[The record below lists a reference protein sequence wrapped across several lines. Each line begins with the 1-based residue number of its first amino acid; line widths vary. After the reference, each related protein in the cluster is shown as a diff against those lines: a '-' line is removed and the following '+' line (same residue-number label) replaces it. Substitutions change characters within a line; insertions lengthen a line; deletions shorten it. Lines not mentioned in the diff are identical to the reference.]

1 MRTFRFFF
9 KYLIITCLVFGL
21 VAIVVPWV
29 QLERA
34 TRLMK
39 DELESLNPDLARTE
53 HREQSCVNAPGSSPY
68 SVPIA
73 YQLRFVDDTNYQV
86 ELLCSYIEETP
97 VLMRTGKL
105 PFFVRKV
112 AGSTGFYYSLS
123 KREKSSVRL
132 SAVWYLRSML
142 LDGITV
148 ETSRETVQNVNP
160 KSVCSGYGYT
170 CCEQGVYAGVGDVY
184 SNVKDCPSTCYS
196 ACSPLP
202 YVESFN
208 ADPYPEDGSTIV
220 MRGTSQQVIFSYAAS
235 SRGPKIAYVTI
246 NYGDGS
252 HDQSTE
258 KSGIFTHQ
266 FECTSSCRIP
276 VTLTATD
283 VTGQVSVENPHA
295 TLYIVKE

>member
-1 MRTFRFFF
+1 M
-9 KYLIITCLVFGL
+9 
-21 VAIVVPWV
+21 IVPFI

-34 TRLMK
+34 TRLVK
-39 DELESLNPDLARTE
+39 DELESLNPDSGRTE

-73 YQLRFVDDTNYQV
+73 YQLRFLTDSEYQV
-86 ELLCSYIEETP
+86 ELVCSYIEEAP

-105 PFFVRKV
+105 PFLVTKLP
-112 AGSTGFYYSLS
+112 GSTGFYYSLS
-123 KREKSSVRL
+123 KREQSSVGL
-132 SAVWYLRSML
+132 SAIWFTRFFV

-148 ETSRETVQNVNP
+148 SKSNSLVKNVNP
-160 KSVCSGYGYT
+160 ISVCSGYGYT
-170 CCEQGVYAGVGDVY
+170 CCEQGVYAGVGDVN
-184 SNVKDCPSTCYS
+184 SNAKDCPSTCFS

-208 ADPYPEDGSTIV
+208 ADPYPLDGSTIQ
-220 MRGTSQQVIFSYAAS
+220 MQGTSQNVIFSYAAS

-252 HDQSTE
+252 QDKSVE

-266 FECTSSCRIP
+266 FECASSCRIP

>member
-9 KYLIITCLVFGL
+9 KYLMATCVVFGI
-21 VAIVVPWV
+21 VAIILPWI

-34 TRLMK
+34 TRLIK
-39 DELESLNPDLARTE
+39 DELESLNPDLARSE

-68 SVPIA
+68 SIPIA
-73 YQLRFVDDTNYQV
+73 YQLRFLDATQYQV
-86 ELLCSYIEETP
+86 ELICSYIEEAP

-105 PFFVRKV
+105 PFLVSKLT
-112 AGSTGFYYSLS
+112 GSTGFYYSLS
-123 KREKSSVRL
+123 KREQSSVGL
-132 SAVWYLRSML
+132 SAIWYSRYLV
-142 LDGITV
+142 LDGVSV
-148 ETSRETVQNVNP
+148 ESANALVQNVQP
-160 KSVCSGYGYT
+160 TSVCSGYGYT
-170 CCEQGVYAGVGDVY
+170 CCEQGVYAGVGDLY
-184 SNVKDCPSTCYS
+184 PSVKDCPSTCYA

-208 ADPYPEDGSTIV
+208 ADPYPEDGSTVV
-220 MRGTSQQVIFSYAAS
+220 MQGVSQQVIFSYAAS

-252 HDQSTE
+252 QDNSTE

>member
-9 KYLIITCLVFGL
+9 KYLLVTCVFLGVL
-21 VAIVVPWV
+21 AVIVPFI

-34 TRLMK
+34 TRLIK
-39 DELESLNPDLARTE
+39 DELESLNPDLGRSE

-73 YQLRFVDDTNYQV
+73 YQLRFLTDTDYQV
-86 ELLCSYIEETP
+86 ELVCSYIEESP

-105 PFFVRKV
+105 PFLVTKL

-123 KREKSSVRL
+123 ARQQSAVEL
-132 SAVWYLRSML
+132 SAIWYTRQFV
-142 LDGITV
+142 LDGVTV
-148 ETSRETVQNVNP
+148 EQSNAKVKNINP

-184 SNVKDCPSTCYS
+184 PYAKDCPSTCFS

-208 ADPYPEDGSTIV
+208 ADPYPLDGSTV
-220 MRGTSQQVIFSYAAS
+220 TMQGTTQQVIFSYAAS

-246 NYGDGS
+246 DYGDGS
-252 HDQSTE
+252 TDKSVE

-266 FECTSSCRIP
+266 FECSSSCRIP